1 MNKRLQNLIEQCR
14 IEIKDDYQFT
24 INYEFDKQ
32 KFAQLIIDD
41 VMEIIDKEIDVA
53 YDQDEPYVA
62 ATLQDIG
69 LRVVDLYDMEYTK

>member
-14 IEIKDDYQFT
+14 IEIKAEH
-24 INYEFDKQ
+24 NNVVVKYEFDKQ

-41 VMEIIDKEIDVA
+41 VMAIVDKEIDVA
-53 YDQDEPYVA
+53 YEQDEPYVA

-69 LRVVDLYDMEYTK
+69 LKIVDLYDMEMK

>member
-14 IEIKDDYQFT
+14 IEIKDDYGYV
-24 INYEFDKQ
+24 ISYEFDKQ

-41 VMEIIDKEIDVA
+41 VMAIVDNEIDVA
-53 YDQDEPYVA
+53 YEQDEPYVA

-69 LRVVDLYDMEYTK
+69 LKIVDLYDMEIK

>member
-1 MNKRLQNLIEQCR
+1 MMNKRLQNLIEQCR
-14 IEIKDDYQFT
+14 IENKDHSGYT
-24 INYEFDKQ
+24 IYYEFDKQ

-41 VMEIIDKEIDVA
+41 VMAIVDKEIDVA

-69 LRVVDLYDMEYTK
+69 LKIVDLYDMEIK